1 MLLLT
6 FSLYFKHSYAV
17 FNSKIDNNMF
27 ILPNGMS
34 QGIIY
39 LSMTLVVID
48 PPQVTPVGILVA
60 VYVVGKEGICGSRVT
75 IGKILKPSIFTKVC
89 G

>member
-1 MLLLT
+1 
-6 FSLYFKHSYAV
+6 
-17 FNSKIDNNMF
+17 MF

-39 LSMTLVVID
+39 HSMILVVID

-75 IGKILKPSIFTKVC
+75 IRKKSNSLAFLQKYADEYKVSIAICKSNC
-89 G
+89 